1 MTRDSSRDEPKI
13 GSQSVPDGNCLH
25 FQLFGSAPK
34 TKSRVYELENGLY
47 SAMPVSDSESMRL
60 LCALIITHIPHFH
73 AFSRVRTRAGI
84 VVRGIGCSVNEA
96 SPLFN
101 FLDRTRL
108 IDVTVIDHIF

>member
-47 SAMPVSDSESMRL
+47 SAMPVSAHAKGTGDAK
-60 LCALIITHIPHFH
+60 CQIPFLPLNLMPQIFFIHML
-73 AFSRVRTRAGI
+73 
-84 VVRGIGCSVNEA
+84 VNKE
-96 SPLFN
+96 
-101 FLDRTRL
+101 
-108 IDVTVIDHIF
+108 